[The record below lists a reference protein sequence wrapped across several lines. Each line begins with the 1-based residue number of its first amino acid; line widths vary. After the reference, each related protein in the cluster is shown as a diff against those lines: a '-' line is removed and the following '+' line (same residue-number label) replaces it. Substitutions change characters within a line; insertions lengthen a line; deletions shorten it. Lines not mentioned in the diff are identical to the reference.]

1 MWGENMRSNRT
12 ITTITLVALTALYAA
27 TTASAQVHV
36 RGSSENGEDSNA
48 PHWMLMGL
56 SQNAKLSNSG
66 KTATMRHETI
76 CLTQDVEDS
85 QPSPVLAKSGGCDT
99 GDYMY
104 LSQFQSNANNLSVNI
119 GHLKGFNPADTT
131 TFGVMICDSPTN
143 TIELCTNATAS
154 QIPNITATT
163 TSNSV
168 TFTVP
173 NAFPNYPSGTAQQG
187 RGLTFYVITSQ
198 QASPLPLGLPTVGIH

>member
-1 MWGENMRSNRT
+1 MRSNQSV
-12 ITTITLVALTALYAA
+12 TTFALVALAVLGVA
-27 TTASAQVHV
+27 TMAFATI
-36 RGSSENGEDSNA
+36 RGSSQNGEDSNA

-56 SQNAKLSNSG
+56 SRDTKLSNAG
-66 KTATMRHETI
+66 KQATMRHETI
-76 CLTQDVEDS
+76 CLSQDVEDS
-85 QPSPVLAKSGGCDT
+85 QSSPVLTLSGGCDT

-104 LSQFQSNANNLSVNI
+104 LFQFQSTANNLSVNI
-119 GHLKGFNPADTT
+119 GHLRAFNPADTT

-154 QIPNITATT
+154 QIPNFTTTT

-173 NAFPNYPSGTAQQG
+173 NAFPNYPAGSAQQG
-187 RGLTFYVITSQ
+187 RGLTFFVITSQ
-198 QASPLPLGLPTVGIH
+198 QVSPLPIGLPTVGIH

>member
-1 MWGENMRSNRT
+1 MRSTQSVT
-12 ITTITLVALTALYAA
+12 IFALVPLAVLGVAMMAFAGTI
-27 TTASAQVHV
+27 
-36 RGSSENGEDSNA
+36 RGSSQNGEDGNA

-56 SQNAKLSNSG
+56 SQDTRLSNAG

-76 CLTQDVEDS
+76 CLNQDAEDS
-85 QPSPVLAKSGGCDT
+85 QPSPVLTLSGGCDT

-104 LSQFQSNANNLSVNI
+104 LFQFQSKANNLSLSI

-131 TFGVMICDSPTN
+131 TFGVMICDSTTN

-154 QIPNITATT
+154 QIPNFTT
-163 TSNSV
+163 TTTLNSV

-173 NAFPNYPSGTAQQG
+173 NAFPNYPAGTAQQR
-187 RGLTFYVITSQ
+187 RGLTFFVITSQ
-198 QASPLPLGLPTVGIH
+198 QSSPLPIGLPTVGIH